1 MDNVKHFFELKE
13 LWKKG
18 TESERAEL
26 DEEIKV
32 LLAAFT
38 EEDSARLAQEISTH
52 SIGKGS
58 C

>member
-13 LWKKG
+13 LWKKSS
-18 TESERAEL
+18 ESERAEL
-26 DEEIKV
+26 DKEIKV

-38 EEDSARLAQEISTH
+38 EEDTARLAQEISTRGN
-52 SIGKGS
+52 GKGS